1 MSKTENIETLELTI
15 PDVKNTM
22 KFLYDNPSTAHIP
35 VMIVGESGIGKSEI
49 VHQIAEENKW
59 ECVEIRLAGL
69 LAEDMRGIPQ
79 VETWSDIRSKKE
91 LTNVYQGEK
100 PRIVFRLISSLK
112 RVFDSE
118 GPGIL
123 FFDEVNRAQPDVLQA
138 IFQLLGQRKIDD
150 NHLADGWHVAA
161 AINPSENGNYI
172 VNQLDPA
179 FKRRTM
185 IIHAKADYHGFIK
198 YAEKTEYNKSTI
210 KFLLENSE
218 YFNKKVNDDITLC
231 PAIWERISNI
241 TNSITSKTKL
251 KTIGESILK
260 AQMGLTAGSEYVQ
273 FLRKTVKEE
282 YVAKDIVDGY
292 SENTDLQE
300 WVKQLRKNG
309 ENSKLSKLTTE
320 LAVQV
325 NKVDLNVLMF
335 LNDLPND
342 TAVQGIKSMSK
353 LPIDL
358 DTPEKKE
365 LYANVIKKAK
375 VA

>member
-1 MSKTENIETLELTI
+1 MTTLELTI

-49 VHQIAEENKW
+49 VHQIAEENGW

-79 VETWSDIRSKKE
+79 VETWADIHSKKE
-91 LTNVYQGEK
+91 LTGIYSGEK
-100 PRIVFRLISSLK
+100 PGIVFRLISSLK
-112 RVFDSE
+112 HVFGSD

-150 NHLADGWHVAA
+150 NHLADSWHIAA
-161 AINPSENGNYI
+161 AINPSESGNYI

-185 IIHAKADYHGFIK
+185 IIHAKADYHGFIN
-198 YAEKTEYNKSTI
+198 YAKEAEYNKETI
-210 KFLLENSE
+210 RFLLENSE
-218 YFNKKVNDDITLC
+218 YFNKRINDDITLC
-231 PAIWERISNI
+231 PAVWERISKI
-241 TNSITSKTKL
+241 THSISNRKKL

-260 AQMGLTAGSEYVQ
+260 VQMGLTAGAEYVQ
-273 FLRKTVKEE
+273 FLKKTIKEE
-282 YVAKDIVDGY
+282 YVAKDIIDSY
-292 SENTDLQE
+292 STDKDLQN
-300 WVKQLRKNG
+300 WIKQLRKDG
-309 ENSKLSKLTTE
+309 ENNKLSKLTTE
-320 LAVQV
+320 LTVQA
-325 NKVDLNVLMF
+325 NKVDLNILMF

-342 TAVQGIKSMSK
+342 TSVQGIKSMSE
-353 LPIDL
+353 LPVDL
-358 DTPEKKE
+358 DTEQKKK
-365 LYANVIKKAK
+365 LYANVVKRAR